1 MQQRG
6 GQDIPGRGAEG
17 PRRERARLVQG
28 NEAKTAGAGAKR
40 RGGWQ
45 KMKTLAAWAGIEP
58 RVFPQAR
65 ARGLPFRQGDKL
77 LGHRTRCHALIG
89 LTVNTISTLSPE
101 RVRVS

>member
-6 GQDIPGRGAEG
+6 GQGIPGRGAEG

-40 RGGWQ
+40 RGGRQ
-45 KMKTLAAWAGIEP
+45 KMKTLVAWAGIEP

-101 RVRVS
+101 RARVS

>member
-17 PRRERARLVQG
+17 PRRERARFVQG

-45 KMKTLAAWAGIEP
+45 KMKTLVAWAGIEP

-65 ARGLPFRQGDKL
+65 ARGLPLRQGDKL
-77 LGHRTRCHALIG
+77 LGHRTRADLTYCEHDLHAEPRTGSGVLRG
-89 LTVNTISTLSPE
+89 
-101 RVRVS
+101 